1 MKSSIRVL
9 VLTFLTIFMTMVRI
23 PFWIIIRKADRVVIN
38 IAPPAVF
45 EIIPAKAVKDEEDV
59 KDVKIEKCES
69 EDETE
74 IKAEVKDGI
83 KVKVKEED
91 RA

>member
-1 MKSSIRVL
+1 MNTVPS
-9 VLTFLTIFMTMVRI
+9 
-23 PFWIIIRKADRVVIN
+23 
-38 IAPPAVF
+38 AVF

>member
-1 MKSSIRVL
+1 
-9 VLTFLTIFMTMVRI
+9 MVRI

-38 IAPPAVF
+38 IVPPAVF

>member
-1 MKSSIRVL
+1 
-9 VLTFLTIFMTMVRI
+9 MVRI
-23 PFWIIIRKADRVVIN
+23 PFWIVICKADRVVIN
-38 IAPPAVF
+38 IVPSAVF

-83 KVKVKEED
+83 KVKVKEEG
-91 RA
+91 RE

>member
-1 MKSSIRVL
+1 M
-9 VLTFLTIFMTMVRI
+9 
-23 PFWIIIRKADRVVIN
+23 
-38 IAPPAVF
+38 
-45 EIIPAKAVKDEEDV
+45 